1 LNAMHE
7 NMLP

>member
-1 LNAMHE
+1 MHE

>member
-1 LNAMHE
+1 VHE